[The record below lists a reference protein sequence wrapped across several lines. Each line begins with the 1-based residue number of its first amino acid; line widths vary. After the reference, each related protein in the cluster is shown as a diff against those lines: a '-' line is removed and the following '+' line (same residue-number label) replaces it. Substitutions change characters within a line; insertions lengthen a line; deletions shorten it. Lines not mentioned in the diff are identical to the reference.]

1 MTTTTTITVND
12 DGTETVV
19 ITESLEVFLD
29 DELTNS
35 IETVISEETRPTDRE
50 FVGGEEDEEPEEEEP
65 EEEEPEEEEPEEE
78 KPEEEEAEEVEPE
91 QESTE

>member
-19 ITESLEVFLD
+19 ITESLDVFLG

-78 KPEEEEAEEVEPE
+78 QPEEEEPEEEPE
-91 QESTE
+91 EESTE

>member
-19 ITESLEVFLD
+19 VTESLDIFRD

-35 IETVISEETRPTDRE
+35 ITTTISEETRPTDRE
-50 FVGGEEDEEPEEEEP
+50 FVGGEEEEEPMEDSPVEEVPEEEAPVEEEP
-65 EEEEPEEEEPEEE
+65 E
-78 KPEEEEAEEVEPE
+78 
-91 QESTE
+91 

>member
-12 DGTETVV
+12 DGTETEV
-19 ITESLEVFLD
+19 ITESLDVFLD

-35 IETVISEETRPTDRE
+35 IETVISEVTRPTDRE
-50 FVGGEEDEEPEEEEP
+50 FVGGEEGEEPEEEELEEEEP
-65 EEEEPEEEEPEEE
+65 EEEEPEE
-78 KPEEEEAEEVEPE
+78 VEPE

>member
-19 ITESLEVFLD
+19 ITESLDVFLG

-65 EEEEPEEEEPEEE
+65 EEEQPEEEEPEEE
-78 KPEEEEAEEVEPE
+78 PEEE
-91 QESTE
+91 STE

>member
-12 DGTETVV
+12 DGTETEV

-35 IETVISEETRPTDRE
+35 ITTVISEETRPTDRE

-78 KPEEEEAEEVEPE
+78 EPE

>member
-1 MTTTTTITVND
+1 MTTTSTITVND
-12 DGTETVV
+12 DGTETEV

-35 IETVISEETRPTDRE
+35 ITTVISEETRPTDRE

-78 KPEEEEAEEVEPE
+78 EPEEEEPE